1 MPPADRTLPLL
12 LHYLRQHWLSYSLGV
27 VAILGTNWIAV
38 SIPHY
43 IQISIDLLG
52 EDLGNQRQQLMHN
65 LLIMLALA
73 VSMIVVRT
81 LSRILFFNPGRAI
94 ECQIKNDMFHKLMA
108 LQKNYYDQN
117 PSGGI
122 ISKVNND
129 ITGVRMICG
138 FALMQ
143 CFNIVTMLSLTPLK
157 MWQLSPKLTLYCI
170 LPIIVVFTVVRLGMR
185 VLVRNMRERM
195 QALQRLSGFAITSLS
210 GVDVI
215 KGYEMHPWSLRRFGV
230 ESGEMVTRALRMS
243 WVRSFVMPML
253 SNLEHVLKLL
263 ILIVG
268 GMLVIE
274 EDLSLGEL
282 TAFITYAVLLTM
294 PLMALG
300 WVTTMIQQGLVGLGS
315 VRTVLAEKT
324 PLSETPDLPEAE
336 ARGLFAKGG
345 LTANQ
350 LSYRFPDGTADVLQE
365 VSFTIQPGQVIG
377 ILGRIGSGKS
387 TLVNCLN
394 RYLVPPPGSV
404 RLGDRDLGTLS
415 FSDVRRSI
423 RTVTQEP
430 FLFSDTVRENIRFTL
445 PEEPEASEQPLERI
459 IHAAALEEEVQR
471 FPKQA
476 ETLVGEKGIMLSGGQ
491 KQRIS
496 LARAMTEPCD
506 LLILDNVL
514 SAVDY
519 ETERF
524 LLREIHQLLRPD
536 EEGQPLV
543 QALLIVSHRVTSMEQ
558 ADRIL
563 VLDEGRIVDQGTHG
577 ELIRRPGYY
586 QEMWRLQ
593 NEHPEPETPKTPD
606 MPQLAPAV

>member
-27 VAILGTNWIAV
+27 VAIICTNWIAV

-43 IQISIDLLG
+43 IQVSIDLLG
-52 EDLGNQRQQLMHN
+52 ENLSNQPQRLTDN

-108 LQKNYYDQN
+108 LQKDYYDKN

-129 ITGVRMICG
+129 IMGIRMIYG
-138 FALMQ
+138 FAMMQ
-143 CFNIVTMLSLTPLK
+143 AFNIATMLSLTPLK

-170 LPIIVVFTVVRLGMR
+170 LPIIVVFAIVRLGMR
-185 VLVRNMRERM
+185 VLVRNMRARM
-195 QALQRLSGFAITSLS
+195 QALQRLSAFSAASLS
-210 GVDVI
+210 GIDVI
-215 KGYEMHPWSLRRFGV
+215 KSYEMPPWALGRFGV
-230 ESGEMVTRALRMS
+230 ESEEMVTRALRIS
-243 WVRSFVMPML
+243 WVRSFMMPIL
-253 SNLEHVLKLL
+253 SNLEHLLKLL
-263 ILIVG
+263 ILLVG
-268 GMLVIE
+268 GMLVIQE
-274 EDLSLGEL
+274 NLSLGQL

-300 WVTTMIQQGLVGLGS
+300 WVTTMIQQGLVGLES

-324 PLSETPDLPEAE
+324 PLSATPDLPEVESRA
-336 ARGLFAKGG
+336 LFSKGG
-345 LTANQ
+345 LTVQN
-350 LSYRFPDGTADVLQE
+350 LSYRFPDGSSDVLRA
-365 VSFTIQPGQVIG
+365 VSFSIQPGQVIG

-404 RLGDRDLGTLS
+404 KLGDRKLDELS

-445 PEEPEASEQPLERI
+445 PEADGSSEKTLVRVL
-459 IHAAALEEEVQR
+459 HTAALKEEVQR
-471 FPKQA
+471 FPKQT

-496 LARAMTEPCD
+496 LARAITEPCD

-524 LLREIHQLLRPD
+524 LLREVHQLLRPD
-536 EEGQPLV
+536 ADGKALV
-543 QALLIVSHRVTSMEQ
+543 QALLIVSHRVTSMER
-558 ADRIL
+558 ADHIL
-563 VLDEGRIVDQGTHG
+563 VLDEGCIVDQGTHA
-577 ELIRRPGYY
+577 ELVRRPGDY
-586 QEMWRLQ
+586 QQMWRLQ
-593 NEHPEPETPKTPD
+593 NGSPAPETPQAS
-606 MPQLAPAV
+606 QLAPVV

>member
-1 MPPADRTLPLL
+1 MPPADRTFPLL

-27 VAILGTNWIAV
+27 VAIICTNWIAV

-43 IQISIDLLG
+43 IQVSIDLLG
-52 EDLGNQRQQLMHN
+52 ENLSNQQQLLTHN

-94 ECQIKNDMFHKLMA
+94 ECQVKNDMFHKLMA
-108 LQKNYYDQN
+108 LQKDYYDQN

-129 ITGVRMICG
+129 IMGIRMICG
-138 FALMQ
+138 FAMMQ
-143 CFNIVTMLSLTPLK
+143 VFNIVTMLSLTPLK

-170 LPIIVVFTVVRLGMR
+170 LPIIVVFTIVRLGMR
-185 VLVRNMRERM
+185 VLVRSMRARM
-195 QALQRLSGFAITSLS
+195 QALQRLSAFSVASLS
-210 GVDVI
+210 GIDVI
-215 KGYEMHPWSLRRFGV
+215 KSYEMHPWTLRRFGV
-230 ESGEMVTRALRMS
+230 ESDEMVSRALRMS
-243 WVRSFVMPML
+243 WVRSFVMPVL
-253 SNLEHVLKLL
+253 SNLEHLLKLP
-263 ILIVG
+263 ILLVG
-268 GMLVIE
+268 GMLVIQE
-274 EDLSLGEL
+274 NLSLGQL
-282 TAFITYAVLLTM
+282 TAFITYAVLLTL

-300 WVTTMIQQGLVGLGS
+300 WVTTMIQQGLVGLES

-324 PLSETPDLPEAE
+324 PLSQTPDLPEAE
-336 ARGLFAKGG
+336 QHLLFPNGG
-345 LTANQ
+345 LEVQN
-350 LSYRFPDGTADVLQE
+350 LSYRFPDGFSDVLQE
-365 VSFTIQPGQVIG
+365 VSFSIQPGQVIG

-404 RLGDRDLGTLS
+404 KLGDRDLGELS
-415 FSDVRRSI
+415 FADVRRSI

-445 PEEPEASEQPLERI
+445 PEADDSSEKSLAHV

-471 FPKQA
+471 FPKQT

-536 EEGQPLV
+536 AEGKPLV

-563 VLDEGRIVDQGTHG
+563 VLDKGRIVDQGTHS
-577 ELIRRPGYY
+577 ELLRRPGYY

-593 NEHPEPETPKTPD
+593 NENPAPETPELL
-606 MPQLAPAV
+606 QLAPAV

>member
-27 VAILGTNWIAV
+27 VAIICTNWIAV

-43 IQISIDLLG
+43 IQVSIDLLG
-52 EDLGNQRQQLMHN
+52 ADFSNQQQRLTDN

-73 VSMIVVRT
+73 VCMIVVRT

-94 ECQIKNDMFHKLMA
+94 ECQVKNDMFHKLMA
-108 LQKNYYDQN
+108 LQKGYYDQN

-129 ITGVRMICG
+129 ITGIRMICG
-138 FALMQ
+138 FAMMQ
-143 CFNIVTMLSLTPLK
+143 AFNIITMLSLTPLK

-170 LPIIVVFTVVRLGMR
+170 LPIIVAFTVVWLGMR
-185 VLVRNMRERM
+185 VLVRHMRARM
-195 QALQRLSGFAITSLS
+195 KALQRLSAFSVASLS
-210 GVDVI
+210 SIDAI
-215 KGYEMHPWSLRRFGV
+215 KSYEMHPWVLGRFGV
-230 ESGEMVTRALRMS
+230 ESAEMVTRALHMS
-243 WVRSFVMPML
+243 WVRSFVMPIL

-263 ILIVG
+263 ILLVG
-268 GMLVIE
+268 GALVIQE
-274 EDLSLGEL
+274 NLSLGEL
-282 TAFITYAVLLTM
+282 TAFITYAVLLTL

-300 WVTTMIQQGLVGLGS
+300 WVTTMIQQGLVGLES

-324 PLSETPDLPEAE
+324 PLSETPDLPESE
-336 ARGLFAKGG
+336 SRGLFSNGG
-345 LTANQ
+345 LTVNK
-350 LSYRFPDGTADVLQE
+350 LSYRFPDGSGDVLQE
-365 VSFTIQPGQVIG
+365 VSFAIQPGQVIG

-387 TLVNCLN
+387 ALINCLN
-394 RYLVPPPGSV
+394 RYLSPPPGSV
-404 RLGDRDLGTLS
+404 KLGDRDLGELS

-445 PEEPEASEQPLERI
+445 PEEPEASEQALARV
-459 IHAAALEEEVQR
+459 IHAAALQEEVQR
-471 FPKQA
+471 FPKQT

-524 LLREIHQLLRPD
+524 LLREIHQLLHP
-536 EEGQPLV
+536 ETNGKPLV
-543 QALLIVSHRVTSMEQ
+543 QALLIVSHRVTSMER
-558 ADRIL
+558 ADHIL
-563 VLDEGRIVDQGTHG
+563 VLDEGRIVDQGTHP
-577 ELIRRPGYY
+577 ELIRQPGYY

-593 NEHPEPETPKTPD
+593 NESPAPEPPEL
-606 MPQLAPAV
+606 PQLVPAV